1 MPQQQLTEV
10 KENTIMNILLVCTF
24 ATFICGCFLGFLC
37 WFDRLLNAED
47 NGNKTIKQE
56 KLMS

>member
-1 MPQQQLTEV
+1 
-10 KENTIMNILLVCTF
+10 MNILLVCTF